1 MTLQKL
7 ILKEHTKMSNFEEI
21 NIKEGMP
28 PSDEAMDDLKK
39 WIQMLK
45 QRNCKCVL
53 IVHGYGST
61 GKGGVICT
69 KSRQWLKAQE
79 RNRKIKSV
87 IFGEDFS
94 IYNKKA
100 LDLKNRFFELE
111 PHLWT
116 CNHGVTIVEL

>member
-1 MTLQKL
+1 
-7 ILKEHTKMSNFEEI
+7 MSDFEKI

-28 PSDEAMDDLKK
+28 LLHEAMDDLKK

-94 IYNKKA
+94 IFNEKA
-100 LDLKNRFFELE
+100 LALRNRYYDFELD
-111 PHLWT
+111 HLLYT
-116 CNHGVTIVEL
+116 CNHGVTVVEL